1 MSEYN
6 DERFDLKTQDA
17 NDVMNVI
24 QHHGIDEDGIH
35 WLDWF
40 ERIEGGDALFNIVTI
55 LVKNRKDPKY
65 KELVEELEAEI
76 EGWL

>member
-1 MSEYN
+1 MDD
-6 DERFDLKTQDA
+6 DERFNLNTQTADEVM
-17 NDVMNVI
+17 DVI
-24 QHHGIDEDGIH
+24 EHSGIDQDGIH

-40 ERIEGGDALFNIVTI
+40 ERIEGGDALYNIVMI

>member
-1 MSEYN
+1 MDD
-6 DERFDLKTQDA
+6 DERFNLDTQTADE
-17 NDVMNVI
+17 VMDVI
-24 QHHGIDEDGIH
+24 QHSGIDKDGIH

>member
-1 MSEYN
+1 MDD
-6 DERFDLKTQDA
+6 DERFNLNTQTADEVM
-17 NDVMNVI
+17 DVI
-24 QHHGIDEDGIH
+24 EHSGIDQDGLH

-40 ERIEGGDALFNIVTI
+40 ERIEGGDALYNIVMI
-55 LVKNRKDPKY
+55 LVKNRKEAKY

>member
-1 MSEYN
+1 MDDN
-6 DERFDLKTQDA
+6 ERFNLDTQNADE
-17 NDVMNVI
+17 VMDVI
-24 QHHGIDEDGIH
+24 QHSGIDKDGMH

-40 ERIEGGDALFNIVTI
+40 ERIESGDALYNIVMI
-55 LVKNRKDPKY
+55 IVKNRKDPKY